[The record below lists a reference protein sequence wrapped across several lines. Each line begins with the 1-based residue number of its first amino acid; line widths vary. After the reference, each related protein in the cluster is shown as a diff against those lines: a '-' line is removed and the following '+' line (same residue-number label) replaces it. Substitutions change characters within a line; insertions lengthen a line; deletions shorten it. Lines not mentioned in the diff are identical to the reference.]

1 MKIKI
6 TFFWV
11 LLLFSFLLSVGNIL
25 SGLALA
31 EHSSQLAQWHLIR
44 AIFMVALGIISSA
57 ALIFLTQKRQD
68 QILKSILLRD
78 PKARLTP
85 PKEMKIAHAASF
97 GLILLLL
104 MGLLSGSTATAG
116 RFPFLHSMFGFAV
129 VALFMGN
136 LFLWAVVNWKISKQ
150 QVPPRESHQ
159 EAG

>member
-85 PKEMKIAHAASF
+85 PKEMKIVHAASF

-116 RFPFLHSMFGFAV
+116 RFPLLHSVFGFAV

-150 QVPPRESHQ
+150 QAAPRESHQ
-159 EAG
+159 EAE

>member
-11 LLLFSFLLSVGNIL
+11 LLLISFFLSIGNIL

-44 AIFMVALGIISSA
+44 AIFMVTLGVISSA

-68 QILKSILLRD
+68 QILKSILLSD
-78 PKARLTP
+78 PKAKLIQP
-85 PKEMKIAHAASF
+85 HEMKLAHAASF

-116 RFPFLHSMFGFAV
+116 RFPWLHSIFGFV
-129 VALFMGN
+129 VVVLFMGN

-150 QVPPRESHQ
+150 QKTLHESRRED
-159 EAG
+159 